1 MWKILK
7 EMGIPDHITCL
18 LRNLDGQEVPVG
30 TRHGTTDWFK
40 IGKGFH
46 QGRILSLCVFNLYAM
61 TTSESSCYELKKKT
75 QCIVIHPYTQVQ
87 LTLSTQKIEKHM
99 LTLFPSSLGYLA
111 GITSLETR
119 QAWVPRLACGEPQG
133 PGRMWQA
140 ARPHDVPGVP
150 LALCRSPQSL
160 DTGKVN

>member
-61 TTSESSCYELKKKT
+61 TTSESSCYELKKKNPMH
-75 QCIVIHPYTQVQ
+75 CNSPIYSS
-87 LTLSTQKIEKHM
+87 STNFINSKNRETYADSIP
-99 LTLFPSSLGYLA
+99 LIPWLLGWYHIS
-111 GITSLETR
+111 G
-119 QAWVPRLACGEPQG
+119 
-133 PGRMWQA
+133 
-140 ARPHDVPGVP
+140 D
-150 LALCRSPQSL
+150 
-160 DTGKVN
+160 